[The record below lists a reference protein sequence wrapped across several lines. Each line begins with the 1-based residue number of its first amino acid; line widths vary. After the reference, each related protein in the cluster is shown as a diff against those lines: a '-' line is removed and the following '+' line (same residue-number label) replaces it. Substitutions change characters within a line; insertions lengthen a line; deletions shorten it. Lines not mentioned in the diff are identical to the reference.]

1 MRFILRSLMGLFL
14 LALTLG
20 LLAYAGGT
28 TLSAMKERAARSA
41 GKSRATER
49 VFTVNVL
56 PADAGVQSPVIR
68 AFGEIR
74 AQRALD
80 IRAPSGGTIIAL
92 TKNFVEGG
100 RVEEGSLL
108 LRLDPADAETAMA
121 VATTDMGERQAEL
134 AEAKRALEL
143 ARDEVVAAKAQ
154 ADLRTAALTRQRD
167 LLKRGVATE
176 AAVETAALAASS
188 ADQAVLGKR
197 QAEASA
203 EARLNRSTTAV
214 ARQKIR
220 LEEAKRNLADLE
232 VFAEFSGTLST
243 VSVVEGGLVGP
254 NEKLARLIDPAALE
268 VAFRLSTSQY
278 ARLVAAGQGT
288 PEMEVTA
295 RLELYGTTVEI
306 AGRIERVSAEVGVGQ
321 TGRLVFAR
329 LDGTDVAALRPG
341 DFVSVEVTEP
351 PLENVVRLPATA
363 VDAGGEILLLGDQD
377 RLEIEQVRVLR
388 RLDDFVLVRA
398 EGLDGREVVEA
409 RSPLLG
415 AGIKVKPVRRD
426 AVIPKEQEMI
436 ELSDERRAKLMKFI
450 DENDKLPDVV
460 KERIIKRLQ
469 GDKVPLTIVDRIEA
483 RMGS

>member
-92 TKNFVEGG
+92 AKNFVEGG

-220 LEEAKRNLADLE
+220 LEEAKRNLADL
-232 VFAEFSGTLST
+232 
-243 VSVVEGGLVGP
+243 
-254 NEKLARLIDPAALE
+254 
-268 VAFRLSTSQY
+268 
-278 ARLVAAGQGT
+278 
-288 PEMEVTA
+288 
-295 RLELYGTTVEI
+295 
-306 AGRIERVSAEVGVGQ
+306 
-321 TGRLVFAR
+321 
-329 LDGTDVAALRPG
+329 
-341 DFVSVEVTEP
+341 
-351 PLENVVRLPATA
+351 
-363 VDAGGEILLLGDQD
+363 
-377 RLEIEQVRVLR
+377 
-388 RLDDFVLVRA
+388 
-398 EGLDGREVVEA
+398 
-409 RSPLLG
+409 
-415 AGIKVKPVRRD
+415 
-426 AVIPKEQEMI
+426 
-436 ELSDERRAKLMKFI
+436 
-450 DENDKLPDVV
+450 
-460 KERIIKRLQ
+460 
-469 GDKVPLTIVDRIEA
+469 
-483 RMGS
+483 